1 MTYRILTS
9 LFAAALMS
17 SAALAQTTTTT
28 TTTITTEQSGKI
40 KSYFMK
46 EKPKSVKVQ
55 ESVTVG
61 ATLPAAVELHA
72 FPSDVGVTQYR
83 YTMINDRA
91 VLVEPSTR
99 KIIQIIE

>member
-17 SAALAQTTTTT
+17 SAALAQTTT

-55 ESVTVG
+55 ESVAIG
-61 ATLPAAVELHA
+61 ATLPATVELHT
-72 FPSDVGVTQYR
+72 FPADVGVTQYR
-83 YTMINDRA
+83 YTMVNDRA
-91 VLVEPSTR
+91 VLVEPSSR

>member
-9 LFAAALMS
+9 LFAAVLMS
-17 SAALAQTTTTT
+17 SAALAQTTT

-46 EKPKSVKVQ
+46 EKPKSVKIQ

-72 FPSDVGVTQYR
+72 FPADVGVTQYR

-99 KIIQIIE
+99 RIIQIIE